1 MNYFAHG
8 YGGDEW
14 AGHMYGD
21 SAWGWLFMLLM
32 MGLLIVGVVL
42 TVRLVSGG
50 SGNSNDAL
58 DTLKRRYA
66 KGEISKKQFEE
77 MKKDII

>member
-1 MNYFAHG
+1 MNYFSHG
-8 YGGDEW
+8 YGGNEW
-14 AGHMYGD
+14 AGHMYGN
-21 SAWGWLFMLLM
+21 SAWDWLFMLLM

-50 SGNSNDAL
+50 GNSNDAL
-58 DTLKRRYA
+58 NTLKHRYA

-77 MKKDII
+77 MKKDIM